1 MIIILSFSEMNVSDI
16 RHPFNESYLRFQIKA
31 EKAAKIKAAKKKKK
45 KGVRFN
51 INPSTMT
58 SV

>member
-1 MIIILSFSEMNVSDI
+1 MNVSDI